1 MKHNF
6 LFEKNNAFC
15 KLSNQMVNVFEVAVQ
30 PYLFQNDPDLH
41 QRENVELAVCWVK
54 SLSGARTTDR
64 FGDHV

>member
-41 QRENVELAVCWVK
+41 QRENVELAVC
-54 SLSGARTTDR
+54 
-64 FGDHV
+64 